1 MPLCM
6 CVCEKH
12 EQILQIF
19 CCCCCFVCCTCILG
33 GRVVLVLPTFKMP
46 LPGAGVPLMPLSRRL
61 STPPSVSGLKLCWNA
76 SRTLPRPRPRP
87 NPCLLRPIITS
98 IMATSSMIIVA
109 STVIMTLTKLASVSV
124 VSTGRGEI
132 TDRCTRKGQKERK
145 EKEETVSRVTAT
157 CCTISGNIWA
167 NNNTEKATK

>member
-6 CVCEKH
+6 CVSVCVHECVCVLLCEKH

-33 GRVVLVLPTFKMP
+33 ARAVLVLPTFKMP

-132 TDRCTRKGQKERK
+132 TDRCTRKGQKEN
-145 EKEETVSRVTAT
+145 EKERKKERQ
-157 CCTISGNIWA
+157 
-167 NNNTEKATK
+167 